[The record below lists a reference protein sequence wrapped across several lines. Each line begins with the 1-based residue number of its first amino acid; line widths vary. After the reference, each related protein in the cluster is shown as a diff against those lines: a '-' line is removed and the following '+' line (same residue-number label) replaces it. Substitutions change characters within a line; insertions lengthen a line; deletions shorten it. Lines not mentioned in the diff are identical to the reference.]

1 MRLKITR
8 SGPTHEDALQA
19 KITALQ
25 MGLTEIAFYG
35 ESESDRNI
43 AAAALEDAR
52 AAYTRG
58 VYVAVD

>member
-1 MRLKITR
+1 VRVKLIR
-8 SGPTHEDALQA
+8 SGPTHEDALRA

-35 ESESDRNI
+35 ESEADRNI
-43 AAAALEDAR
+43 ARAALADAK

-58 VYVAVD
+58 VFRAVD